1 MECYHL
7 SHDLCITG
15 VFQMEAERQQKTQE
29 NFVGLD
35 EKVQNLGGLTQGAG
49 SIQLTCLFINFS
61 NAINLI

>member
-1 MECYHL
+1 M

-35 EKVQNLGGLTQGAG
+35 EKVQNLGGRGFN
-49 SIQLTCLFINFS
+49 SIHLFIY
-61 NAINLI
+61 

>member
-1 MECYHL
+1 M
-7 SHDLCITG
+7 SHGLCITG

-49 SIQLTCLFINFS
+49 SIHLFIY
-61 NAINLI
+61 

>member
-1 MECYHL
+1 M

-35 EKVQNLGGLTQGAG
+35 EKVQNLGAG
-49 SIQLTCLFINFS
+49 SIQFTCLFINFS

>member
-1 MECYHL
+1 MP
-7 SHDLCITG
+7 HDLCITG

-49 SIQLTCLFINFS
+49 SIQFTFYLLTS
-61 NAINLI
+61 VMQLI